1 MEIKTTF
8 NLGDEVWFIDGDGG
22 YPHLYNGHVTNIT
35 IVSEDNRPIVKYTL
49 DGDDEPFYVEGEL
62 YATAEE
68 CVELYIA
75 DVQHILDE
83 DLKKAGKPTIFT
95 EE

>member
-1 MEIKTTF
+1 MNIKTDF
-8 NLGDEVWFIDGDGG
+8 GIGDEVWFIDGDNG
-22 YPHLYNGHVTNIT
+22 YPHLYKGKVTNIT
-35 IVSEDNRPIVKYTL
+35 ITSENGRPVVKYTL

-75 DVQHILDE
+75 DVQRILDE